1 MEQKKLEKTQ
11 QRVDQNFQKNE
22 NQFFY
27 DKISKILKDGLEN
40 NKLQESFDKIT
51 IVNGKLTKDLT
62 LNQFVY
68 LGAISY
74 MVGLDFTTQ
83 EYLKEDIVKRIRERL
98 YNVLGTDFSMTEATK
113 YCDIISVINEENISK
128 TKNTFINKIENPIN
142 FDNET
147 YKIKFYE
154 LFSLAKTFIYNGTI
168 PVNLAEETNKILSK
182 NPKDISGLDMLKINS
197 IIHENLKF
205 EGKIIH
211 KYVKLHSSDL
221 WSLELQK
228 ASELFDNKKFGI
240 IYFDSI
246 LTLTENLNR
255 LNTTNVKND
264 VWLCDI
270 LFSNMEINFDIYHN
284 PNKKEEIEPKTE
296 ETHTYKNR
304 YDGVEIQRILQE
316 DPDEAVIEIFRD
328 IVKEDVDELDFNQL
342 KTGTEYLLNDLEY
355 ASNLYQFFVTSVN
368 SPKRTYKVVNEEFN
382 NWLKEKHNELETLYK
397 EDVEFSCAPIE
408 SELLKNI
415 VKILDEIIDDVVLSN
430 MEIKQY
436 LINQKLQNSIH
447 TYNHLLEIITMIE
460 SSEIKGSGMNNYVKL
475 YNLLNSDETT
485 KNSFEKIE
493 NIEKLTQQFKILTSI
508 KNWFIKPIEK

>member
-1 MEQKKLEKTQ
+1 MEQKNLEKTQ

-27 DKISKILKDGLEN
+27 DRISKLLKEGLEN
-40 NKLQESFDKIT
+40 NKLQESFEKIT
-51 IVNGKLTKDLT
+51 IVNERLTKDLT

-83 EYLKEDIVKRIRERL
+83 DYIKEDIVKRIRERL
-98 YNVLGTDFSMTEATK
+98 SNVLGTNFSMNEAHK
-113 YCDIISVINEENISK
+113 YCDVISSINEENISK
-128 TKNTFINKIENPIN
+128 TKNIFINKIEKPIK
-142 FDNET
+142 FDTET

-154 LFSLAKTFIYNGTI
+154 LFSLAKTLIYNGTI
-168 PVNLAEETNKILSK
+168 PVNLSEETNKILTK
-182 NPKDISGLDMLKINS
+182 NPKDISGLDLLKINS

-205 EGKIIH
+205 SGKVIN
-211 KYVKLHSSDL
+211 KYIKLHSSDL
-221 WSLELQK
+221 WTLELQK

-246 LTLTENLNR
+246 LTLSENINR
-255 LNTTNVKND
+255 LNTTNIKNN

-296 ETHTYKNR
+296 ETSIYKNR
-304 YDGVEIQRILQE
+304 YDGVEIQRLLQE
-316 DPDEAVIEIFRD
+316 DPDEAVVEIFRD
-328 IVKEDVDELDFNQL
+328 IIKIDTDELNFNQL
-342 KTGTEYLLNDLEY
+342 KTGVEFLLNDLEY

-368 SPKRTYKVVNEEFN
+368 SPKRTYKVNNDEFN
-382 NWLKEKHNELETLYK
+382 NWLKTKHNELESLYK
-397 EDVEFSCAPIE
+397 EDVEFSCAQIE
-408 SELLKNI
+408 PELLKNI
-415 VKILDEIIDDVVLSN
+415 VKIIDDIIDDIVLSN

-460 SSEIKGSGMNNYVKL
+460 SSEICGSGMNNYVKL

-485 KNSFEKIE
+485 KTSFEKIE
-493 NIEKLTQQFKILTSI
+493 SIEKLTQQFKILTSI
-508 KNWFIKPIEK
+508 KNWFVKPIEK